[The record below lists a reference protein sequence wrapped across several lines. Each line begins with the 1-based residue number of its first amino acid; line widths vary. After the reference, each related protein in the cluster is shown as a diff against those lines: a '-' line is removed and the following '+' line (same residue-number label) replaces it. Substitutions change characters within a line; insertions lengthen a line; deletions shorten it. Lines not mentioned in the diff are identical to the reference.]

1 MLHEAVRIHNTTTT
15 LVGRA
20 IYCGATAIV
29 EYILTLD
36 QQLSG
41 AICVPDGVYL
51 PPLHVA
57 IQCVNVEMV
66 RLLLQKGASVKSLNV
81 YGHDAKTFLA
91 ILMPTNEKNI
101 TPAMHDIKKQIEL
114 QLHPEKHLL
123 APPQEK
129 ISLRDAIVKMD
140 LDAVKLLVRSQAD
153 KDNAQQII
161 ADNYAL
167 LSKDD
172 RIEAMAGFVY
182 DLEFVE

>member
-1 MLHEAVRIHNTTTT
+1 
-15 LVGRA
+15 
-20 IYCGATAIV
+20 
-29 EYILTLD
+29 
-36 QQLSG
+36 
-41 AICVPDGVYL
+41 
-51 PPLHVA
+51 
-57 IQCVNVEMV
+57 
-66 RLLLQKGASVKSLNV
+66 
-81 YGHDAKTFLA
+81 
-91 ILMPTNEKNI
+91 MPTNEKNI